1 MISRIKTQILSP
13 KPHNMCTTRA
23 LDHDYTVTL
32 LELETCTKSLNYSH
46 EDRHALVHAVR
57 GKNGH

>member
-1 MISRIKTQILSP
+1 
-13 KPHNMCTTRA
+13 MCTTRA